1 LQLEGEKMT
10 SLMTKHGEYICKH
23 IYYMY
28 TTGK

>member
-1 LQLEGEKMT
+1 
-10 SLMTKHGEYICKH
+10 LMTKHGEYICKH